1 MAHPQDIS
9 WDEPINTTIQV
20 GEKGRSVS
28 ATAPSGLKVTYSS
41 DNTSVLTVDADGNLT
56 ANAIGTA
63 IITATVASDC
73 YYASKFI
80 TKEFTVLSKKTPSFW
95 LENDPDLTEK
105 ALLVDETTTVTVQ
118 NIDDSNS
125 AFSITSSNNNI
136 VSCSSVVDG
145 IATITAK
152 NAGTATLTFNQT
164 NTDNVFPASSTFTFT
179 ISKHQGTLSINS
191 NLGNRYKVDDEI
203 GDYTSF
209 YTASNSEV
217 TVNVQSSNSNVIA
230 IENNKLKAV
239 GAGKATIT
247 FSQDETYKWVSTTAS
262 KEITVEKY
270 TLSASINQSTA
281 TWGETISN
289 PFTVT
294 DDREN
299 NFSGYSVTAVNPS
312 IADYVNGQ
320 IVTYSTDGKA
330 QFTISYGE
338 TYKYKALNQTVDLSV
353 AAAADE
359 CYVVSQLDEIT
370 INNNTF
376 NFNGGIGETLTC
388 HLSGSTGWTPA
399 VGTITITGNKAGG
412 SSTTLLKSDSKDFRD
427 GIDITIPLN
436 SDITSITISYSGSY
450 NAYVT
455 NLKVTR
461 SNYLNANATSVEAV
475 GAPDG
480 NPSRSFSVNYSDC
493 GSTFNVRSSNPKI
506 TVSPA
511 TFNVSAG
518 NGTQTI
524 TFTGNTQ
531 ATGKETATI
540 TVYNQ
545 SRKVEVPVTCYQQ
558 YTVTF
563 NPGEGA
569 TVGTTQKDVT
579 YEHAYGELPTPT
591 KTGYTF
597 AGWYTAA
604 TGGSQVTS
612 ETVCKTADAHTVY
625 AHWTANTYQVTFNP
639 GDGASVSPAQ
649 QSVIFDNAYGT
660 LPTPTKTGYTFA
672 GWYTAATGGS
682 QVTSETVCKTAD
694 AHTVYAHWT
703 ANTYDLTLNYNFDG
717 ALNNGVFYSQANYFT
732 YDAAYEITET
742 PNANP
747 TGYHFVGWFANA
759 DGTGDQWTSGTYK
772 TADHT
777 VLYAKWTIN
786 TYDLTFVLN
795 DGSWVGTAPADNK
808 ITLTYG
814 QTYGDQ
820 LASEK
825 IERSGYTF
833 QGWFSDANFATDSK
847 VEATDVVLTPPTTL
861 YAKWLINALTATF
874 DANYPNGRQ
883 GATYSFSSSVHIG
896 ETYTLPETNPSIDG
910 YKFAGWRTETN
921 IMVDASTLCQIGKNH
936 TLYGC
941 WTANSYEVSYDPNQG
956 NWSGNGQP
964 TKVNLTYDQTYG
976 QDSKFPAA
984 PTRDGYTF
992 QGWWTAADG
1001 GQQVTDETIMET
1013 AAAHTLY
1020 AHWSS
1025 NQYKLIFDYKDEAG
1039 TTVPVGVTFD
1049 ANYPAV
1055 SAYPTQP
1062 VRTGFSFV
1070 GWYNAANEPI
1080 DLYELPNKKYTT
1092 VGNERLFAHW
1102 NPLHFTVQFKTSA
1115 ESEPIDTMS
1124 ISVAYHDVYGILPN
1138 LKENG
1143 AEVTTSWY
1151 DAPANGMLVT
1161 SATIFQPE
1169 DINQDFVLYAATS
1182 PRKFAL
1188 QLVDGNET
1196 TTIGITKGQTY
1207 AAALAAAGIDKTETG
1222 KTFLGWSDTQNGNL
1236 KNLEDGFDETC
1247 QTLYARWKTQTIEVR
1262 FVDAEHSAA
1271 NYGVM
1276 SVPYGE
1282 TYGNGVRLNAA
1293 QTGLPSV
1300 AEVTGKTF
1308 KGWAYADNMFVNN
1321 TTPATFTTADHT
1333 LTAVWMANNYTIY
1346 LHENT
1351 GVDKT
1356 SAINVTYGETYTLTA
1371 PAERTGYTFAG
1382 WFTKQ
1387 EGGDLYDLTSRTYET
1402 VGDLHLYA
1410 HWTAVSDITVSFN
1423 ADGGSAVASSIY
1435 ATYGQDYGDLPTTTK
1450 DGYTFVGWFT
1460 AAEGGTEVTNTTICK
1475 QTADHNLYAHW
1486 TANNYTIYLHENT
1499 GVDKTSTLAVTY
1511 GQTYTLTAPA
1521 ERTGYTF
1528 AGWFTKQEGG
1538 DRYDLTTRTY
1548 KIARDL
1554 DLYAHWTAISGITVS
1569 FDADGGEAVACSI
1582 SATYG
1587 QAYGELPTTMKDG
1600 YTFVGWFN
1608 ADGNIVSSEDIC
1620 RNATSH
1626 TLTAHW
1632 TANAYTLTFDA
1643 NGGECAVANKKVIY
1657 NTAIGQLPT
1666 PTREGYNFNGWF
1678 AASTNEETT
1687 AEQSF
1692 VGTADLTL
1700 LAHWTA
1706 VSGITVSFDADGGE
1720 AVTNSFSATYGQA
1733 YGNLPTTTKAGY
1745 TFVGWFNADGNI
1757 VSSEDICRNAT
1768 SHTLTAHWTA
1778 KAYTITFDAN
1788 GGECHTTNKQVV
1800 YNTAI
1805 GKLPTATREGYK
1817 FNGWWASDAS
1827 EATTE
1832 KDIFVGFKNLTL
1844 TAGWEACQYTVSFIS
1859 EGGTT
1864 TPADKQVTYQ
1874 AEYGDLP
1881 VVSRDGYTFDGWFT
1895 CDNESITSDT
1905 KYTKI
1910 GDQELHAHWTAQ
1922 KYTVTFCVAPE
1933 VTLDTQKEVTFDSPY
1948 GELPTPTLA
1957 GYEFTGWYSADL
1969 GGSLIT
1975 STSTVSTASNHNL
1988 YARWTEADITI
1999 HFNSNG
2005 GSEVAD
2011 QTRKYEGLYCE
2022 PALPTPT
2029 KEGYTLI
2036 GWYFED
2042 GTLVTSTTKVDRT
2055 EAHTLTAY
2063 WAQAGV
2069 PYLVLGDNWKISSP
2083 EADNDYRFKTA
2094 DGKNYSLSNIRVK
2107 AESSFQDGETTMY
2120 QASVTIFLNGVFYGV
2135 GVEQGQTKVL
2145 QTTENG
2151 NSCLFTTNNTTWA
2164 TFQSAEMN
2172 KRWFNFDLY
2181 EESSGTWRLSISCG
2195 KQGNPTEV
2203 DNNES
2208 EQQARAKKYVED
2220 GKVFIQTKEDRIYNA
2235 SGQLV
2240 K

>member
-1 MAHPQDIS
+1 MRKIYELIVLFILVSLLTPMQGWAYTQKVIVKSEPSLGGYVKITNTKKVNNPVGTDVSHELTQTSSLPTTPKLFYLYCKAKDGYIFKGWSQTQTANSGNTDNPYFLSFTGNVTKTYYAIFARMKANITTHDFGLVTNCSPATKTITIDHAHAGQVSVSLDNNTDFSVNVTSFTSTLEGKQDIIVTFS
-9 WDEPINTTIQV
+9 PQSVGKKSATLTLHSDNGLTDKTITLSGEAVKNVLTWNEPINTSIQV
-20 GEKGRSVS
+20 NEQGRSIT
-28 ATAPSGLKVTYSS
+28 ATATYGGNIEYSS
-41 DNTSVLTVDADGNLT
+41 SNTNVLSVNATTGVLTAHSEGE
-56 ANAIGTA
+56 A
-63 IITATVASDC
+63 IITASLPGGCSWATKS
-73 YYASKFI
+73 I
-80 TKEFTVLSKKTPSFW
+80 TKEFNVSDKKTPSFW
-95 LENDPDLTEK
+95 MNNDANQTSESLYVEDAVEVNVNNI
-105 ALLVDETTTVTVQ
+105 ANGFTVSS
-118 NIDDSNS
+118 SNS
-125 AFSITSSNNNI
+125 AV
-136 VSCSSVVDG
+136 VSCSEVVNG
-145 IATITAK
+145 VV
-152 NAGTATLTFNQT
+152 TLTAI
-164 NTDNVFPASSTFTFT
+164 D
-179 ISKHQGTLSINS
+179 G
-191 NLGNRYKVDDEI
+191 
-203 GDYTSF
+203 GD
-209 YTASNSEV
+209 
-217 TVNVQSSNSNVIA
+217 
-230 IENNKLKAV
+230 
-239 GAGKATIT
+239 ATIT
-247 FSQDETYKWVSTTAS
+247 FYQPETNEVFEATREFTISS
-262 KEITVEKY
+262 KKY

-281 TWGETISN
+281 TWDETISN

-294 DDREN
+294 DDRRN

-320 IVTYSTDGKA
+320 IVTYSTNGKA

-338 TYKYKALNQTVDLSV
+338 TAKYNALSKTVDLSV
-353 AAAADE
+353 AAAAESE

-399 VGTITITGNKAGG
+399 VGTITITGNKADG
-412 SSTTLLKSDSKDFRD
+412 SSTTLLTSKSEEFRN
-427 GIDITIPLN
+427 GIDKTIPLN

-475 GAPDG
+475 GVPDG

-506 TVSPA
+506 TVSPT
-511 TFNVSAG
+511 TFNVPVG
-518 NGTQTI
+518 NGSQTI
-524 TFTGNTQ
+524 SFTGNTQ
-531 ATGKETATI
+531 ATGIETATI

-558 YTVTF
+558 YKISFVTGQGASTV
-563 NPGEGA
+563 NPLI
-569 TVGTTQKDVT
+569 VT
-579 YEHAYGELPTPT
+579 YDKAYTLPANPT

-597 AGWYTAA
+597 AGWQKD
-604 TGGSQVTS
+604 GEKFV
-612 ETVCKTADAHTVY
+612 K
-625 AHWTANTYQVTFNP
+625 
-639 GDGASVSPAQ
+639 GD
-649 QSVIFDNAYGT
+649 T
-660 LPTPTKTGYTFA
+660 YTFA
-672 GWYTAATGGS
+672 NNITLTA
-682 QVTSETVCKTAD
+682 V
-694 AHTVYAHWT
+694 WT
-703 ANTYDLTLNYNFDG
+703 PKTYDLILDYKYTN
-717 ALNNGVFYSQANYFT
+717 APANATRSGFFT
-732 YDAAYEITET
+732 YDAEYTFDEVPAENIHPIGYHFDGWYSDADCTQKFSLSGKYTTDGNTTIYAKWA
-742 PNANP
+742 PNKYGLTLYYNYVGAPNNGVLKTDATYFTFDAPYAIQEVPGENDHP
-747 TGYHFVGWFANA
+747 TGYHFDGWYSDA
-759 DGTGDQWTSGTYK
+759 DYTNGVQWTSGTYQ
-772 TADHT
+772 TDGAT
-777 VLYAKWTIN
+777 TLYAKWSVN
-786 TYDLTFVLN
+786 TYTLTFVLN
-795 DGSWVGTAPADNK
+795 GGNWVNTDQSNQT
-808 ITLTYG
+808 TLTYG

-847 VEATDVVLTPPTTL
+847 VEANDVVGLIPPTTL

-874 DANYPNGRQ
+874 DANYPNDRQ
-883 GATYSFSSSVHIG
+883 GAAYSFSSSVRIG

-910 YKFAGWRTETN
+910 YAFAGWRTETN
-921 IMVDASTLCQIGKNH
+921 IMVDASTFCQIGKNH

-1001 GQQVTDETIMET
+1001 GKQVTAETVMET

-1092 VGNERLFAHW
+1092 VGNERFFAHW
-1102 NPLHFTVQFKTSA
+1102 IPNHYTVKFKTDA
-1115 ESEPIDTMS
+1115 NSEVIDSMS
-1124 ISVAYHDVYGILPN
+1124 ISVAYHDVYGILPK

-1143 AEVTTSWY
+1143 QEVTTEWY
-1151 DAPANGMLVT
+1151 DAPTNGMLIT
-1161 SATIFQPE
+1161 PTTIFQPANVN
-1169 DINQDFVLYAATS
+1169 DNQEFILYATTN
-1182 PRKFAL
+1182 PEKFAL
-1188 QLVDGNET
+1188 QLVDGNQT
-1196 TTIGITKGQTY
+1196 TTIGISEGQTY
-1207 AAALAAAGIDKTETG
+1207 ADALKAAGIKKEETG
-1222 KTFLGWSDTQNGNL
+1222 KTFKGWSATQNGTPKVL
-1236 KNLEDGFDETC
+1236 SEAFSEDC
-1247 QTLYARWKTQTIEVR
+1247 QTLYALWEKTQLQVS
-1262 FVDAEHSAA
+1262 FADGEHTNAD
-1271 NYGVM
+1271 YGVLTLA
-1276 SVPYGE
+1276 YGD
-1282 TYGNGVRLNAA
+1282 TYGTGTRLNAA
-1293 QTGLPSV
+1293 QAGLPSV

-1321 TTPATFTTADHT
+1321 TTPATFTTDDHT

-1346 LHENT
+1346 LHDAQAN
-1351 GVDKT
+1351 KT
-1356 SAINVTYGETYTLTA
+1356 STIDVTYGADYTLAT
-1371 PAERTGYTFAG
+1371 PAAVNGYTFDG
-1382 WFTKQ
+1382 WYEDNNSTAFAHN
-1387 EGGDLYDLTSRTYET
+1387 GTYT
-1402 VGDLHLYA
+1402 QSADIHLYA
-1410 HWTAVSDITVSFN
+1410 HWTAKSDITVSFN
-1423 ADGGSAVASSIY
+1423 ANGGSAVANSIS
-1435 ATYGQDYGDLPTTTK
+1435 ATYGQAYGNLPTTTK
-1450 DGYTFVGWFT
+1450 EGYTFVGWFT

-1475 QTADHNLYAHW
+1475 QTANHNLYAHW
-1486 TANNYTIYLHENT
+1486 TAINYTIYLHENT
-1499 GVDKTSTLAVTY
+1499 GVDKTSAIDVTY

-1521 ERTGYTF
+1521 ERTGYEF

-1548 KIARDL
+1548 ETVGNL
-1554 DLYAHWTAISGITVS
+1554 DLYAHWTAVSGITVS
-1569 FDADGGEAVACSI
+1569 FNADGGEAVANNI

-1587 QAYGELPTTMKDG
+1587 QAYGELPTTTKNG

-1608 ADGNIVSSEDIC
+1608 ADGNIVASTDIC

-1632 TANAYTLTFDA
+1632 TAT
-1643 NGGECAVANKKVIY
+1643 
-1657 NTAIGQLPT
+1657 
-1666 PTREGYNFNGWF
+1666 
-1678 AASTNEETT
+1678 
-1687 AEQSF
+1687 
-1692 VGTADLTL
+1692 
-1700 LAHWTA
+1700 
-1706 VSGITVSFDADGGE
+1706 
-1720 AVTNSFSATYGQA
+1720 
-1733 YGNLPTTTKAGY
+1733 
-1745 TFVGWFNADGNI
+1745 
-1757 VSSEDICRNAT
+1757 
-1768 SHTLTAHWTA
+1768 
-1778 KAYTITFDAN
+1778 AYTITFDAN

-1805 GKLPTATREGYK
+1805 GKLPLATRDGYT
-1817 FNGWWASDAS
+1817 FNGWWANKAT
-1827 EATTE
+1827 EATKE
-1832 KDIFVGFKNLTL
+1832 EDIFAGLENLTL
-1844 TAGWEACQYTVSFIS
+1844 KADWEACQYTVSFLP

-1864 TPADKQVTYQ
+1864 TADNKQVTYQ

-1881 VVSRDGYTFDGWFT
+1881 TATRDGYTFDGWFT
-1895 CDNESITSDT
+1895 CDNERIMSDT
-1905 KYTKI
+1905 KYTNI
-1910 GDQELHAHWTAQ
+1910 GNQELHAHWTAE
-1922 KYTVTFCVAPE
+1922 KYTVTFSVPDKA
-1933 VTLDTQKEVTFDSPY
+1933 TLSTSSMEVTFDSPY

-1957 GYEFTGWYSADL
+1957 GYVFTGWYSAEL
-1969 GGSLIT
+1969 EGSLVSH
-1975 STSTVSTASNHNL
+1975 STIVSTAQAHML
-1988 YARWTEADITI
+1988 YAHWTEADITI

-2005 GSEVAD
+2005 GSKVAD

-2029 KEGYTLI
+2029 REGYTLI
-2036 GWYFED
+2036 GWYLED
-2042 GTLVTSTTKVDRT
+2042 GTLVTSTTTVDRT

-2083 EADNDYRFKTA
+2083 EADNDYRFKLGQ
-2094 DGKNYSLSNIRVK
+2094 DGHYHLSNIRVD
-2107 AESSFQDGETTMY
+2107 AERSLDGEPTVY
-2120 QASVTIFLNGVFYGV
+2120 QADITIFLNGVFYGV
-2135 GVEQGQTKVL
+2135 EQGQTGVL

-2151 NSCLFTTNNTTWA
+2151 NSCLFTANSSERA
-2164 TFQSAEMN
+2164 TIQSAEMLT
-2172 KRWFNFDLY
+2172 RWFNFDLY
-2181 EESSGTWRLSISCG
+2181 EVSSGTWQLSISCG

-2208 EQQARAKKYVED
+2208 EQPARAKKYIDD